1 MRGAGG
7 RVLSKRSFPL
17 TYYNPQH
24 IEREGEGG
32 GGMGLLGHRL
42 VHTMPILV
50 LRYCLY
56 SGNYHL
62 INVALVLY
70 YKVSLHSIYMRSFMT

>member
-17 TYYNPQH
+17 TYNPQH
-24 IEREGEGG
+24 IEREGGG
-32 GGMGLLGHRL
+32 GGGGGRGMGLLGHRL

-50 LRYCLY
+50 LRYGLY
-56 SGNYHL
+56 SGNSHL

-70 YKVSLHSIYMRSFMT
+70 YKVSLHST